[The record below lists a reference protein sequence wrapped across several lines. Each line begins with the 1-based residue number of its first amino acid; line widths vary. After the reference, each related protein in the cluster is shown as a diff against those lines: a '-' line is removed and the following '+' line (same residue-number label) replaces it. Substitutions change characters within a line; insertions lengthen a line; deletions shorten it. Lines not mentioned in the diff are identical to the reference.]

1 MFFYIHKNLLKSFN
15 YILTKKEKNIQNI
28 EKIQKKLYNNKKEK
42 RKNKNPTSKE
52 AQKII
57 Y

>member
-42 RKNKNPTSKE
+42 RKKQKPNK
-52 AQKII
+52 
-57 Y
+57 